1 MWDRSVPHVEDW
13 LPATLHGH
21 ARTLCLYSWTYRGT
35 REKPG
40 LILGLEAMKG
50 AACVGSLLRVHAANA
65 DAALEHFDRRELIN
79 GIYQRQLVRV
89 ATDLGEM
96 AAYAYIAR
104 PDHEQYCGA
113 LPETEAAQLIAT
125 ATGSRGTSLDYL
137 EQCMTALHRQDIREP
152 ALERLLASAKTL
164 DR

>member
-1 MWDRSVPHVEDW
+1 MQFSVRPLFRVTD
-13 LPATLHGH
+13 ATD
-21 ARTLCLYSWTYRGT
+21 ASKSERT
-35 REKPG
+35 
-40 LILGLEAMKG
+40 
-50 AACVGSLLRVHAANA
+50 
-65 DAALEHFDRRELIN
+65 ALEHFDRRELIN

-104 PDHEQYCGA
+104 PDHEQYCSA

-152 ALERLLASAKTL
+152 ALERLLASAK
-164 DR
+164 RR